1 MPKKIRELKAMLSKA
16 GFVCLSK
23 RGKGSHSIWRHPLYK
38 DDVRLSG
45 NDGKYAKPYQE
56 KAVNK
61 ATEEVKD
68 KENEQP

>member
-1 MPKKIRELKAMLSKA
+1 MPKKIKELKAMLSKA

-45 NDGKYAKPYQE
+45 NDGKDAKPY
-56 KAVNK
+56 
-61 ATEEVKD
+61 
-68 KENEQP
+68 